1 MSSLSPGLI
10 GAAVVGRGLAG
21 VGAGVGAGGR
31 TGGGFC
37 LQLPVT
43 SPQEKEQLEI
53 NNGIRSMF
61 YFVCNNLAINGM
73 LTLHES
79 EQN

>member
-1 MSSLSPGLI
+1 MSSLSPSLT
-10 GAAVVGRGLAG
+10 GAAVVGWGLAG

-31 TGGGFC
+31 AGGGFC

-53 NNGIRSMF
+53 NNKI
-61 YFVCNNLAINGM
+61 FVFFGCNNLAINGM
-73 LTLHES
+73 STLHES

>member
-1 MSSLSPGLI
+1 MSSLSPSLT
-10 GAAVVGRGLAG
+10 GAAVAGRGLAG

-53 NNGIRSMF
+53 NNKI
-61 YFVCNNLAINGM
+61 FVFFGCNNLAINGM
-73 LTLHES
+73 STLHES

>member
-1 MSSLSPGLI
+1 M
-10 GAAVVGRGLAG
+10 VGRGLAG

-31 TGGGFC
+31 AGGGFC

-53 NNGIRSMF
+53 NNGIRSAMYCF
-61 YFVCNNLAINGM
+61 LACNNLAINGM